1 MKKIVVIMILLAFI
15 VGLTLTADASV
26 SEKRNKRVLSVN
38 WVQPHRYVMGCAA
51 EQLGPNF
58 LDNDWDEVNAGSW
71 SNLTAADKAYL
82 KTCSGLNNG
91 TWYSIDLTTHTVS
104 TNGFSDYSYNSTD
117 VLDPY
122 TTVVTTVNVT
132 YELVLKVYDYSPIVL
147 DLNDDGKIDVAKNN
161 WHPHAPK
168 FYREFAKFFD
178 ITGDGADD
186 YTEWMMPNTRDGLL
200 VMPENGEVKN
210 ALQLFGTAGG
220 YRDGYEK
227 LSIVCDKDN
236 NGWVEGE
243 ELEGLAIWIDENNDA
258 VCQASELKQLS
269 DYNIK
274 KIATNHND
282 FVSKYETNDGKTSTT
297 WDWWPAMMETRK
309 FHRK

>member
-1 MKKIVVIMILLAFI
+1 MRKLVVIVILLAFI
-15 VGLTLTADASV
+15 VGLTLSVDASV
-26 SEKRNKRVLSVN
+26 SEKRNKRVLNVG

-91 TWYSIDLTTHTVS
+91 TWYSIDLTTRTVS
-104 TNGFSDYSYNSTD
+104 TNGFSDYSYTLTD

-122 TTVVTTVNVT
+122 TTTITTVNVT

-147 DLNDDGKIDVAKNN
+147 DLNNDGKIDVAKNN
-161 WHPHAPK
+161 WRPHAPK

-186 YTEWMMPNTRDGLL
+186 YTEWMMPNAHDGLL

-227 LSIVCDKDN
+227 LSIICDKDS

-243 ELEGLAIWIDENNDA
+243 ELEGLAIWMDENNDA
-258 VCQASELKQLS
+258 VCQPEELKQLS

-274 KIATNHND
+274 KISTNHKD
-282 FVSKYETNDGKTSTT
+282 FISKYETNDGKTLTT